1 MVPAPQSR
9 KMHSVFFTIFFSLL
23 LVLVIELTLL
33 IGTIIVGQVP
43 SQLDDNAEEVLCE
56 QVENR
61 SGYLQNF
68 LVSSQELTALSTYI
82 NSQTEALLADGT
94 ISLDTLDCG
103 SAGSAGSGQCRIRA
117 ASARHFVG
125 AGVRNARKKTQRH
138 LCYFLQPRFG

>member
-56 QVENR
+56 QVANR

-82 NSQTEALLADGT
+82 NSQSDRSALGGRYDF
-94 ISLDTLDCG
+94 
-103 SAGSAGSGQCRIRA
+103 AGYAGFRQCRIRA

>member
-33 IGTIIVGQVP
+33 IGTIVVGQVP

-56 QVENR
+56 QVANR

-68 LVSSQELTALSTYI
+68 CNFLIGATFVKMKIHGDSLNVGKLHELIIELP
-82 NSQTEALLADGT
+82 
-94 ISLDTLDCG
+94 
-103 SAGSAGSGQCRIRA
+103 
-117 ASARHFVG
+117 FVVG
-125 AGVRNARKKTQRH
+125 KRV
-138 LCYFLQPRFG
+138 